1 MHNLEW
7 GDSEGVK
14 EILTQYRD
22 ENLHI
27 YLYFNYVCMIL
38 CDLVGHIFNL
48 FFKRRRKIDLFLSY
62 HRTKENKIFSHL
74 YKATCKP
81 GTTMFNVD
89 EYIKKGDVI
98 GTTIE
103 KVVWANEIL
112 IQIFSL
118 SYLDSY

>member
-1 MHNLEW
+1 
-7 GDSEGVK
+7 
-14 EILTQYRD
+14 
-22 ENLHI
+22 
-27 YLYFNYVCMIL
+27 
-38 CDLVGHIFNL
+38 
-48 FFKRRRKIDLFLSY
+48 
-62 HRTKENKIFSHL
+62 
-74 YKATCKP
+74 
-81 GTTMFNVD
+81 MFNVD